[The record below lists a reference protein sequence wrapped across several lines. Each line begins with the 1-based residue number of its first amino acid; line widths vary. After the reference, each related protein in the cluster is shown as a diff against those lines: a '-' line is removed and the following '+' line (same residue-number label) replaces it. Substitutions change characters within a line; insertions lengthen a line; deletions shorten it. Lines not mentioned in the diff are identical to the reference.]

1 MKRFLFI
8 LLCHVAKVWIVERRR
23 CWGILSTR
31 EPSQC
36 IEFGWRI
43 FLRRLRTDVQV
54 HKKFGKLGGPASVA
68 CQPRRVEEWEG
79 TEPVVVGSRES
90 RASRAGSNT
99 GEERSTIGT
108 HREKESQEESRERK
122 GSNC

>member
-1 MKRFLFI
+1 M
-8 LLCHVAKVWIVERRR
+8 
-23 CWGILSTR
+23 
-31 EPSQC
+31 
-36 IEFGWRI
+36 
-43 FLRRLRTDVQV
+43 QV

-108 HREKESQEESRERK
+108 HREKESQEGSRKHK